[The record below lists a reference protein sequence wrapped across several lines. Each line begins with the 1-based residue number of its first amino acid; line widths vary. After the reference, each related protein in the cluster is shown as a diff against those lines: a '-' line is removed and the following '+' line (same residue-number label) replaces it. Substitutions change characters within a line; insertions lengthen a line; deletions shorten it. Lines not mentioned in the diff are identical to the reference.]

1 MAEKRLR
8 VRVGVIVVHEGK
20 VLLARQH
27 VSQGQD
33 FWVLPGGGLK
43 KAEGLLDC
51 ARREIAEE
59 TGLEIEP
66 LRLLYAGDF
75 FKGEKHVVD
84 TFWLARVVGGEL
96 KRRAEEIDSLQFF
109 EAERLA
115 ELDMRPRA
123 IGELLSRGL
132 REGFGSETVYLGKY
146 FRDADVAVAA
156 NDEPSR
162 KQAPSG
168 AG

>member
-8 VRVGVIVVHEGK
+8 VRVGVIVVHGGK